1 MSGLFHLPI
10 PYMYDIFADMGV
22 MFKIKVQKH
31 IYIYN
36 IHSMIG
42 VPTHEATNNENVK
55 YIYIYVTCKR

>member
-22 MFKIKVQKH
+22 MFKIKIQKH
-31 IYIYN
+31 IYN
-36 IHSMIG
+36 IHGMIG

-55 YIYIYVTCKR
+55 YIYI